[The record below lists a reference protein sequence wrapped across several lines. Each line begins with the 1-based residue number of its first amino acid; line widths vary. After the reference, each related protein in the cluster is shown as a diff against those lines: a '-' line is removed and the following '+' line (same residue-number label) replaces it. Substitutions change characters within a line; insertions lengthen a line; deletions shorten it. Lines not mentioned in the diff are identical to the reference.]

1 MGTMKSRT
9 EILHRPLATTDTGTS
24 TQTTSCLYISL
35 LSCVYDKDHMSALR
49 LMLERYCDITVRITF
64 TCIKKN

>member
-1 MGTMKSRT
+1 METMKSRT
-9 EILHRPLATTDTGTS
+9 EILHRPLATTDIGTS

-49 LMLERYCDITVRITF
+49 LMLERYFITARITF
-64 TCIKKN
+64 TCIKKK